1 MAVETAMTTALPG
14 AHRLRVSLPS
24 PMQWQRETVLQLQLQ
39 LMLLLTTLSEMLSE

>member
-24 PMQWQRETVLQLQLQ
+24 PMQWQRETVLQL
-39 LMLLLTTLSEMLSE
+39 MLLLTTLSEMLSE

>member
-24 PMQWQRETVLQLQLQ
+24 PMQWQRETVLQL
-39 LMLLLTTLSEMLSE
+39 MLLLTKLSEMLSE